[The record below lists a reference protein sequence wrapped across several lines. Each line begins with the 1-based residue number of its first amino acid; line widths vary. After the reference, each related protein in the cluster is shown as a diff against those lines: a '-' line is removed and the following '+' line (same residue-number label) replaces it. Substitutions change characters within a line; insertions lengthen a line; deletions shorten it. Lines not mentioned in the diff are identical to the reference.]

1 MVRMD
6 EINKIRKGHF
16 QQGETI
22 NKLAKK
28 FNRSWNT
35 IEKIVKTPRDQLSA
49 KQKRPKR
56 KRRVVSQEV
65 IDKIHELMDQ
75 EKELNVRKKQHW
87 KATAI
92 LNKLK
97 EDGIYKASDR
107 TLYYLINEIR
117 DKRKES
123 KKEEAFLP
131 LKFEA
136 GGYVQIDHGEAD
148 VIIDNERVSGY
159 LFVGS
164 LPSQGIRYCQMYP
177 LKAQEAW
184 GSFHENLFK
193 FFKGIF
199 PEVIYD
205 NDSVLVKKVL
215 GTEHHQT
222 DFSLGLEEHYKF
234 KSVFCNRGA
243 GHEKGS
249 VENGIGFCRRNYLP
263 GLPKY
268 SSWSE
273 LNKYLSGKCRE
284 DIKKGKH
291 YRTDEK
297 LTNILSKARQ
307 NLLPIPPE
315 RVWAQWIDYKVN
327 SYQII
332 IHDKHWYSVPERYVG
347 STLKVAVSV
356 FNICIY
362 DKFELIAIHPRKYRQ
377 GEDSLIMDHY
387 LNQLSRKPF
396 ALWDCA
402 AVKQNKFEPEL
413 MQLWEKLYSR
423 MDKRLANEEFIKIL
437 LLRRVYSYKD
447 FISAIELALLYGS
460 VEHAGVVNILKQLTE
475 NSMPRYNKN
484 WFAEVLPEL
493 SDKSF
498 KPSYD
503 LSIYANLHKEVRNA
517 H

>member
-6 EINKIRKGHF
+6 EINKIRKGYF

-22 NKLAKK
+22 NKLATK

-35 IEKIVKTPRDQLSA
+35 IEKIVKTPRDELST

-56 KRRVVSQEV
+56 KRRVVNKEV
-65 IDKIHELMDQ
+65 IDKIHELMNQ
-75 EKELNVRKKQHW
+75 EKTLNVKKKQRW
-87 KATAI
+87 RPTVI

-97 EDGIYKASDR
+97 EEGIYKASDR
-107 TLYYLINEIR
+107 TMYYLVNEIR
-117 DKRKES
+117 EKRKENN
-123 KKEEAFLP
+123 KEEAFL
-131 LKFEA
+131 LLEFEA
-136 GGYVQIDHGEAD
+136 GSCVQIDHGEAE
-148 VIIDNERVSGY
+148 VIIGNERVGGY

-164 LPSQGIRYCQMYP
+164 LPGQGIRYCQMYP
-177 LKAQEAW
+177 VKAQEAW

-193 FFKGIF
+193 FLGGIF
-199 PEVIYD
+199 PDVIYD

-234 KSVFCNRGA
+234 SSIFCNRGA

-249 VENGIGFCRRNYLP
+249 VENAVGFCRRNYLP
-263 GLPKY
+263 GLPQY

-273 LNKYLSGKCRE
+273 LNEYLARKC
-284 DIKKGKH
+284 KKCIQEGKH
-291 YRTDEK
+291 YRTNEK
-297 LTNILSKARQ
+297 LTNILSKAQQ
-307 NLLPIPPE
+307 NLLPIPPS
-315 RVWAQWIDYKVN
+315 RVWAKWHNYKVN
-327 SYQII
+327 QYQII
-332 IHDKHWYSVPERYVG
+332 NHDNHWYSVAEIYVG
-347 STLKVAVSV
+347 SNLRVAVSV
-356 FNICIY
+356 FNIQIY
-362 DKFELIAIHPRKYRQ
+362 NNYELIVIHPRKYRQ
-377 GEDSLIMDHY
+377 GADSLFMDHY

-402 AVKQNKFEPEL
+402 AVKQNKFDPEL
-413 MQLWEKLYSR
+413 MELWDRLYSR

-447 FISAIELALLYGS
+447 IITAIKLALLYGS
-460 VEHAGVVNILKQLTE
+460 VEHAGVINILKQLTE

-484 WFAEVLPEL
+484 WLAEVLPEL

-498 KPSYD
+498 NPTYD
-503 LSIYANLHKEVRNA
+503 LSIYANLHKEV
-517 H
+517 